1 MKAIYKREV
10 TSHLRGLIGWV
21 AIAVML
27 FVTGIYFTAYN
38 LQQGYPYFGYVLRSI
53 SFLLL
58 FLCPA
63 LTMRTFAEERRQR
76 TDQLLL
82 TAPVSITGIVVG
94 KYLALLTI
102 FAIPTAVCGVYPL
115 VLSQFGTVP
124 ILETYATLLAFFLLG
139 AACLAVGMFFSSI
152 TENQVIAF
160 VATVVTL
167 LVSYLMDGL
176 KTFVTSGST
185 AGLVLFTALAIAAGA
200 LAWYFTKSWLLGGGV
215 FVLLEL
221 VLAGV
226 TLLRNSA
233 ISSAF
238 DAVLSAVTL
247 FSRSP
252 PSVLPGGS
260 TGKSGGWTP
269 RCAYP
274 AMWPAAALWM
284 SGDAVGCTGPI
295 IPAQRAAG
303 AG

>member
-115 VLSQFGTVP
+115 VLSQFGTVSM
-124 ILETYATLLAFFLLG
+124 LETYATLLAFFLLG

-247 FSRSP
+247 FSRFDGFLSGTLDLTAYLYLITVA
-252 PSVLPGGS
+252 VLFNFFTVQTLEKRRWS
-260 TGKSGGWTP
+260 
-269 RCAYP
+269 
-274 AMWPAAALWM
+274 
-284 SGDAVGCTGPI
+284 
-295 IPAQRAAG
+295 
-303 AG
+303 

>member
-124 ILETYATLLAFFLLG
+124 MLETYATLLAFFLLG
-139 AACLAVGMFFSSI
+139 AACLAVGMFFSSV

-160 VATVVTL
+160 VATVITL
-167 LVSYLMDGL
+167 LASYLMDGL

-247 FSRSP
+247 FSRFDGFLSGTLDLTAYLYLITVA
-252 PSVLPGGS
+252 VLFNFFTVQTLEKRRWS
-260 TGKSGGWTP
+260 
-269 RCAYP
+269 
-274 AMWPAAALWM
+274 
-284 SGDAVGCTGPI
+284 
-295 IPAQRAAG
+295 
-303 AG
+303 

>member
-38 LQQGYPYFGYVLRSI
+38 LQQGYPYFGYVLSSI

-124 ILETYATLLAFFLLG
+124 MLETYATLLAFFLLG

-160 VATVVTL
+160 VATVITL

-247 FSRSP
+247 FSRFDGFLSGTLDLTAYLYLITVA
-252 PSVLPGGS
+252 VLFNFFTVQTLEKRRWS
-260 TGKSGGWTP
+260 
-269 RCAYP
+269 
-274 AMWPAAALWM
+274 
-284 SGDAVGCTGPI
+284 
-295 IPAQRAAG
+295 
-303 AG
+303 

>member
-124 ILETYATLLAFFLLG
+124 MLETYVTLLAFFLLG

-247 FSRSP
+247 FSRFDGFLSGTLDLTAYLYLITVA
-252 PSVLPGGS
+252 VLFNFFTVQTLEKRRWS
-260 TGKSGGWTP
+260 
-269 RCAYP
+269 
-274 AMWPAAALWM
+274 
-284 SGDAVGCTGPI
+284 
-295 IPAQRAAG
+295 
-303 AG
+303 

>member
-1 MKAIYKREV
+1 MSGADHA
-10 TSHLRGLIGWV
+10 HL
-21 AIAVML
+21 
-27 FVTGIYFTAYN
+27 
-38 LQQGYPYFGYVLRSI
+38 
-53 SFLLL
+53 
-58 FLCPA
+58 C
-63 LTMRTFAEERRQR
+63 R

-124 ILETYATLLAFFLLG
+124 MLETYATLLAFFLLG

-247 FSRSP
+247 FSRFDGFLSGTLDLTAYLYLITVA
-252 PSVLPGGS
+252 VLFNFFTVQTLEKRRWS
-260 TGKSGGWTP
+260 
-269 RCAYP
+269 
-274 AMWPAAALWM
+274 
-284 SGDAVGCTGPI
+284 
-295 IPAQRAAG
+295 
-303 AG
+303 